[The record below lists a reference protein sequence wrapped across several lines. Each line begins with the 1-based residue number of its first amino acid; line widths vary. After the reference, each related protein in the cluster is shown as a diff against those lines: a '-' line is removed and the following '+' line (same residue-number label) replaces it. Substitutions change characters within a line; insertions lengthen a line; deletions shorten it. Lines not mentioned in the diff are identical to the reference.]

1 MSGVLFAS
9 VVRVDDGLPLSA
21 STDYGQDQELH
32 ETRKHL
38 KVLSKKLQHF
48 PDRCTFKSGSYNVN
62 FTSALGVCYM
72 MVCLSSYPSV
82 LAFCFLEELQK
93 EFIVTYDSK
102 RIGAAIRP
110 YSFIEFDVVIQRTK
124 HRYNSPRSLSTKIN
138 MADMQ
143 TEIKLRPPYQLT
155 LDDLHAINGFSSR
168 SSAKYK
174 GIAPTQTLE
183 PLTLPGAVSCALSVL
198 CGGLNLLRGVHAI
211 ESVLQNEDEDLSY
224 VIAFFLGTAACLYQ
238 CFLFAYFSVW
248 RNVKSFL
255 ALGLVC
261 VCNMYLF
268 QLRNLWQILF
278 HVAVASCMT
287 LQTHLRQPLGKA
299 PDYNV

>member
-168 SSAKYK
+168 SSANSHADV
-174 GIAPTQTLE
+174 GAFDASWRRFVRPQRIVRRTQLAARRPRHRERPSERGRGLE
-183 PLTLPGAVSCALSVL
+183 LRHRLLPGHRRLPLPVL
-198 CGGLNLLRGVHAI
+198 P
-211 ESVLQNEDEDLSY
+211 
-224 VIAFFLGTAACLYQ
+224 
-238 CFLFAYFSVW
+238 
-248 RNVKSFL
+248 
-255 ALGLVC
+255 VC
-261 VCNMYLF
+261 VLLGVEEREIVSGSGAGVRV
-268 QLRNLWQILF
+268 Q
-278 HVAVASCMT
+278 HVPVPAQEPMADFVPRGRRLLHDAT
-287 LQTHLRQPLGKA
+287 NTPQAAAGQGA
-299 PDYNV
+299 

>member
-48 PDRCTFKSGSYNVN
+48 PDRCTFKSGSYNVS

-168 SSAKYK
+168 SSANSHTDV
-174 GIAPTQTLE
+174 GAFDASRRRFMRPQRIVRRTQLAARRPRHRERPSERGRGLE
-183 PLTLPGAVSCALSVL
+183 LRYRLLPGHRCLPLPVL
-198 CGGLNLLRGVHAI
+198 P
-211 ESVLQNEDEDLSY
+211 
-224 VIAFFLGTAACLYQ
+224 
-238 CFLFAYFSVW
+238 
-248 RNVKSFL
+248 
-255 ALGLVC
+255 VC
-261 VCNMYLF
+261 VLLGVEEREIVSGSGAGVRV
-268 QLRNLWQILF
+268 Q
-278 HVAVASCMT
+278 HVPVPAQEPMADFVPRGRR
-287 LQTHLRQPLGKA
+287 LLHDA
-299 PDYNV
+299 PNAPQAAAGQGA